1 MPKGK
6 FLGKR
11 KFVEASDAVQV
22 GGKWKT
28 ARQLMSE
35 QQLNAKVAL
44 AMRRRFGTPEL
55 KYFYTLGSG
64 IVLNNTVGRADT
76 LVAIAQGN
84 DEINRIGDR
93 IRVKKVEVVAIIN
106 STNAVDY
113 GTMTLFIDKQA
124 NGTSAQLCTDF
135 SSTTA
140 TPLFASSGSAPF
152 AGVTLKNP
160 NWDKRFKVLQHLQWS
175 GTQQVATAQ
184 WCPNQVS
191 YRLSKTF
198 STPLDVEYSNTTG
211 VAGSIATNNIYF
223 GFSGEQG
230 ANTTIAYYAL
240 VHYYDM

>member
-1 MPKGK
+1 MASK
-6 FLGKR
+6 FSRKR
-11 KFVEASDAVQV
+11 KFVDSSSAVQV

-44 AMRRRFGTPEL
+44 AMRKRFGSPEL

-64 IVLNNTVGRADT
+64 IVLNNTVGRADS
-76 LVAIAQGN
+76 LVAIAQGT
-84 DEINRIGDR
+84 DEINRVGDR
-93 IRVKKVEVVAIIN
+93 IRVKKIEVVAVIK
-106 STNAVDY
+106 STNAVDM
-113 GTMTLFIDKQA
+113 GTITLFIDKQA

-140 TPLFASSGSAPF
+140 TPLYASSAADPF
-152 AGVTLKNP
+152 AGVTLKNY
-160 NWDKRFKVLQHLQWS
+160 NWDKRFHIIKHLQWS
-175 GTQQVATAQ
+175 GTQEVATAQ
-184 WCPNQVS
+184 WCPNETS

-211 VAGSIATNNIYF
+211 VVGSIATNNIYL
-223 GFSGEQG
+223 GFSDLQG
-230 ANTTIAYYAL
+230 ANSTISYYAI